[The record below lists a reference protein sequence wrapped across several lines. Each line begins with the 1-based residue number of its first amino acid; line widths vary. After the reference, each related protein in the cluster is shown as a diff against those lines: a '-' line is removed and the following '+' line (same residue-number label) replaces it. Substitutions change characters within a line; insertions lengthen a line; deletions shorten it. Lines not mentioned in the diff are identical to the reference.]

1 MPPER
6 LAPHAPAPVLAVTG
20 DLFAGLSRLR
30 HGRRSLH
37 PKGRAYRATLEL
49 HPPAGAAP
57 GSPFFATPA
66 TYAATVRFSR
76 GFGLPQ
82 PLPELL
88 GIAVRLHDARGP
100 GVDQDL
106 LVSSSGRRP
115 LLRRVLLPGREG
127 FFGGWF
133 SSVLPYRIGGR
144 RSVFGLHAITPPLGP
159 EGPDLA
165 RLDATARAGGLAFAL
180 LLAREPFG
188 RWVRTG
194 TLRIGEPLGAREN
207 EALSFAAWTTS
218 EDVRPVGLLNT
229 LRAGAY
235 PGSRRGRGLAE

>member
-1 MPPER
+1 MSPDRP
-6 LAPHAPAPVLAVTG
+6 APHAPAAVLDVTG
-20 DLFAGLSRLR
+20 DVFAGLSRLR

-37 PKGRAYRATLEL
+37 PRGRSYRATLEL
-49 HPPAGAAP
+49 HPPAGTAP
-57 GSPFFATPA
+57 GSPLFSTPA

-76 GFGLPQ
+76 GFGLRQ

-88 GIAVRLHDARGP
+88 GIAMRLHDARGP

-115 LLRRVLLPGREG
+115 LLRRVLIPGREG

-133 SSVLPYRIGGR
+133 SSVLPFRIGGR
-144 RSVFGLHAITPPLGP
+144 RSVFGLHAVTPPVGP
-159 EGPDLA
+159 EGPDLE
-165 RLDATARAGGLAFAL
+165 RLDATARAGGLTFAL
-180 LLAREPFG
+180 VLAHEPFG
-188 RWVRTG
+188 HWVRVG
-194 TLRIGEPLGAREN
+194 TLRIGAPLPPEES
-207 EALSFAAWTTS
+207 EALSFAAWTTA

-235 PGSRRGRGLAE
+235 PGSRRGRGLPG